1 MIHAP
6 TRNNGYMATEH
17 PSGPPSHW
25 RMAGEALS
33 GFELIRLAAL
43 TPRLTRTP
51 KGDGGPVILVPGYG
65 ATDAAMRPLR
75 RFLRDRGHWAKSA
88 GFGRIHTD
96 VPLLVEKLTERS
108 ATLQR
113 ETGRKVSLIG
123 WSLGGMLS
131 RETARG
137 HPDLIER
144 VITFGTP
151 VVGGPAH
158 TAFARRYSDEELTMI
173 EALINER
180 HKVPIEVP
188 ITAIWS
194 KRDGVVAERACHDLH
209 SAEIEHVEVR
219 STHLGMSLDP
229 DVWSIVANRLAA

>member
-1 MIHAP
+1 
-6 TRNNGYMATEH
+6 
-17 PSGPPSHW
+17 
-25 RMAGEALS
+25 MAGEALS
-33 GFELIRLAAL
+33 GFEVIRLAAR

-75 RFLRDRGHWAKSA
+75 RFLRDRGHWVKSA

-96 VPLLVEKLTERS
+96 VPLLVQQLAERS
-108 ATLQR
+108 ETLQR

-137 HPDLIER
+137 HPESIER

-151 VVGGPAH
+151 VIGGPAH
-158 TAFARRYSDEELTMI
+158 TAFARRYSAEELTQI

-180 HKVPIEVP
+180 HRVPIEVP

-194 KRDGVVAERACHDLH
+194 KRDGVVAGRACVDHH
-209 SAEIEHVEVR
+209 SAEVEHVEVG
-219 STHLGMSLDP
+219 STHLGMALDP
-229 DVWSIVANRLAA
+229 DVWSIIAKRLAA